1 MTLKITKRLDFP
13 FVCKRLQK
21 RRARKANAPGRL
33 HHHQQQQQQQR
44 SASFSRRAHKSARFF
59 SAVARVFSSSSRLF
73 LSRVFFSFKLLLEEG
88 LVFSCGVPEGPAL
101 GARRTK
107 SRYPARTLSRS
118 PGLTISERAEA
129 ERAHRLGR
137 VERDRA

>member
-33 HHHQQQQQQQR
+33 HHHHHQQQQQR

-118 PGLTISERAEA
+118 YDFGARGGGNVRT
-129 ERAHRLGR
+129 
-137 VERDRA
+137 V